1 MVGGPGGSRS
11 RLPFRA
17 ARRRYASQARAAA
30 KARVSS
36 VLSIRRATEGE
47 DVVEDERAQ
56 RHISTFLVIL
66 RQRETRSRN
75 ASDSAYQDLNVYGRV
90 CKLMECAKESDSVVT
105 RQVMTSDAIAQS
117 NSSL

>member
-47 DVVEDERAQ
+47 DGVEDERAQ
-56 RHISTFLVIL
+56 RHISTFSVIL
-66 RQRETRSRN
+66 RQRETKSRN
-75 ASDSAYQDLNVYGRV
+75 ASDSAYQDLDVYGRA
-90 CKLMECAKESDSVVT
+90 CKLMECAKESNSVVT
-105 RQVMTSDAIAQS
+105 RQVIDERC
-117 NSSL
+117 NSAE